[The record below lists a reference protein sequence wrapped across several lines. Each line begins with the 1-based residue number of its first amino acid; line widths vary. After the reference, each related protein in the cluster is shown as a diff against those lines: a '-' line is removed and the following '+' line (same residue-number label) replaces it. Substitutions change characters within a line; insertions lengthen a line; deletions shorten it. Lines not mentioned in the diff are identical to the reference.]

1 MSEVAMKTLEEKRL
15 ENMKLNHKLSLVEV
29 SVRELKNLVNGG
41 EMVADEWTMEYLQK
55 IVKSFEDIEPATQ
68 KYYETVKEKLEFL
81 NS

>member
-1 MSEVAMKTLEEKRL
+1 MSELAMKTLEEKRL

-29 SVRELKNLVNGG
+29 SVRELKNLVYGG